1 MPLVTR
7 YRNSAC
13 LALAVF
19 FFGSLSVPAGLS
31 DEALEG
37 WYLNK
42 ESAGIKVYGRPKP
55 DSEREDIRSV
65 MTLDMPMSRLET
77 LLEDVENSHH
87 WMHLLEEVKVFTDSA
102 SGETF
107 YYFHWDVPWPFDD
120 RDAVCAR
127 EEVRDAESGKL
138 SFKYTPA
145 PDAYPLKKKR
155 VRLRTF
161 ECLWQLEP
169 AGENRVIVTNQLT
182 LTSKGALPA
191 SFVNWINT
199 KISLKTMQSL
209 RTHVMKQKS

>member
-1 MPLVTR
+1 MRLMTR
-7 YRNSAC
+7 YRSAGW
-13 LALAVF
+13 LGLTLF
-19 FFGSLSVPAGLS
+19 FCVSWFVPVSSS
-31 DEALEG
+31 DEISEG
-37 WYLNK
+37 WHLNK

-55 DSEREDIRSV
+55 GSEREDIRSV
-65 MTLDMPMSRLET
+65 MTLDMPMSRLES
-77 LLEDVENSHH
+77 LLEDVENSHR
-87 WMHLLEEVKVFTDSA
+87 WMHLLEEVKVFTESA

-127 EEVRDAESGKL
+127 QEVREAESGRL

-145 PDAYPLKKKR
+145 PDAYPAKKKR

-169 AGENRVIVTNQLT
+169 AGEGKVKVINQLT
-182 LTSKGALPA
+182 FPGQGALPS

-209 RTHVMKQKS
+209 RAYVMKQKT